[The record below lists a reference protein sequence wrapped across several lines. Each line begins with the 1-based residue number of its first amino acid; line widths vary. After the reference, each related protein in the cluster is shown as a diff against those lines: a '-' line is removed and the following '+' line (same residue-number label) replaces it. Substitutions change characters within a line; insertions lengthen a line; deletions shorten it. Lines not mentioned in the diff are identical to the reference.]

1 MSLYRIL
8 LRLYPASFRAE
19 YGAELLRTFEEARQ
33 DRGALAS
40 GLAAIADVVPNALA
54 AHLGIL
60 RQDLRFALRGMN
72 RSRGFALTVVLITAL
87 GVGANT
93 ATFSVADLVLLRP
106 LPFPESDRLVR
117 LCEGPREGG
126 GWGCMNELSA
136 ANYRDVT
143 ASHTAVESW
152 GTFSGRAV
160 NLVGAGPPV
169 RIAGERLSA
178 QVLPILGV
186 APLLGRGFDTT
197 GARDRDARSVI
208 LSYGLWQSQF
218 GGDRAVLGGTIRLD
232 DTPHLVIGIMPP
244 EFHFPTPDTRLWTLL
259 TLTEQD
265 FLSREN
271 TWLQAIG
278 RLRPGAT
285 FERARSDLQL
295 VFDRLARDYPETN
308 AETGFSFFRQ
318 RDQMSP
324 RYRIMLLALC
334 GASLSLLLLTGANLA
349 NLLLVRAAGRERE
362 LAVRAALGAGRE
374 RLVRQM
380 LTESVLLALIGG
392 AAGVLVAGLTFPLL
406 IHLIPTSLPLA
417 AVPRPDARVLL
428 LAGGFTL
435 LTGIGFGLVPALKA
449 GGRTGLDALRE
460 SGRGGGGRRQR
471 LRTALVTVEVAV
483 SVVLLVSSGL
493 LIRAVWNVQA
503 VDPGFAT
510 ESVLTLRTALPST
523 RIFDG
528 TRRNEFYQRVLAE
541 VRSLPGVESAG
552 YTSGI
557 PMVLT
562 GGIAGV
568 EVPGREVEN
577 RRRAGVGFR
586 FVTPGLLPAFGVPL
600 LDGRGI
606 EESDVATSA
615 RVAVVSQSFVERYWP
630 GQPALGK
637 TFTVRD
643 EDRIVV
649 GIARDIRVRGL
660 ERSSE
665 PQLYIPAAQAPDTIG
680 ELYVPK
686 DLVIRAGAAAGGLV
700 SAVRDIIARVD
711 PEQPVS
717 DVRLMSQVVQDQTAD
732 RRAQLRVLGALAAV
746 ALLLTG
752 IGIHGLLA
760 YMVAQRSR
768 EIGVRL
774 ALGAAPRRVGRMIV
788 GEAARLAL
796 VGGLPGLLVSYWAA
810 RSMRALLFGIGPSD
824 PATLGG
830 GVIVVMLVTF
840 AGALIP
846 AFRAV
851 RVSPVEAMRGE

>member
-1 MSLYRIL
+1 
-8 LRLYPASFRAE
+8 
-19 YGAELLRTFEEARQ
+19 
-33 DRGALAS
+33 
-40 GLAAIADVVPNALA
+40 
-54 AHLGIL
+54 
-60 RQDLRFALRGMN
+60 
-72 RSRGFALTVVLITAL
+72 
-87 GVGANT
+87 
-93 ATFSVADLVLLRP
+93 
-106 LPFPESDRLVR
+106 
-117 LCEGPREGG
+117 
-126 GWGCMNELSA
+126 
-136 ANYRDVT
+136 
-143 ASHTAVESW
+143 
-152 GTFSGRAV
+152 
-160 NLVGAGPPV
+160 
-169 RIAGERLSA
+169 
-178 QVLPILGV
+178 
-186 APLLGRGFDTT
+186 
-197 GARDRDARSVI
+197 
-208 LSYGLWQSQF
+208 
-218 GGDRAVLGGTIRLD
+218 
-232 DTPHLVIGIMPP
+232 
-244 EFHFPTPDTRLWTLL
+244 
-259 TLTEQD
+259 
-265 FLSREN
+265 
-271 TWLQAIG
+271 
-278 RLRPGAT
+278 
-285 FERARSDLQL
+285 
-295 VFDRLARDYPETN
+295 
-308 AETGFSFFRQ
+308 
-318 RDQMSP
+318 
-324 RYRIMLLALC
+324 
-334 GASLSLLLLTGANLA
+334 
-349 NLLLVRAAGRERE
+349 
-362 LAVRAALGAGRE
+362 
-374 RLVRQM
+374 M
-380 LTESVLLALIGG
+380 LTESVVLALIGG

-417 AVPRPDARVLL
+417 AMPRPDGRVLL
-428 LAGGFTL
+428 LAAGFTL

-460 SGRGGGGRRQR
+460 SARGGGSRRQR

-510 ESVLTLRTALPST
+510 ESVLTLRTALPSS
-523 RIFDG
+523 RVFDR

-568 EVPGREVEN
+568 EVPGQEVQD
-577 RRRAGVGFR
+577 RRRAGVSFR
-586 FVTPGLLPAFGVPL
+586 FVTPGLLPALGVPL
-600 LDGRGI
+600 LEGRGI
-606 EESDVATSA
+606 EESDGATNA
-615 RVAVVSQSFVERYWP
+615 RVAVVSQSFAERYWP

-643 EDRIVV
+643 EVRTVV

-686 DLVIRAGAAAGGLV
+686 DLVVRAGATAGGLV
-700 SAVRDIIARVD
+700 ASVREIVARVD

-717 DVRLMSQVVQDQTAD
+717 DVRLMSEVLQNQTAD

-760 YMVAQRSR
+760 YTVAQRSR

-796 VGGLPGLLVSYWAA
+796 VGGLPGLLFAYWSA

-824 PATLGG
+824 PITLGG
-830 GVIVVMLVTF
+830 GVIVVMLVTL
-840 AGALIP
+840 AGALVP
-846 AFRAV
+846 AYRAV